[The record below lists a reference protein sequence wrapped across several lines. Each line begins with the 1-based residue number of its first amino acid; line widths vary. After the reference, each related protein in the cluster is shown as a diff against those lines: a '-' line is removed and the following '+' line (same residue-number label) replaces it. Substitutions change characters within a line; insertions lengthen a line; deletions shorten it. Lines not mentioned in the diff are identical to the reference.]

1 MLRYLVWRLIG
12 VIGVLLAISLI
23 TFALMHSIPGGPWDE
38 LKFPLSGVQRENMMR
53 AYGLDRPL
61 WEQYLRFLKNLV
73 TFNLGYSF
81 INRAETVNEFFIR
94 AWPVSAWL
102 GAMTMMVAFPLG
114 LLLGFI
120 SAFRQNTWWDYAANT
135 IALSGFVIPSFV
147 LSMGA
152 VVLFVIV
159 LKWLPAGGWDS
170 PKHWILPVAVN
181 SLGPMGIIARYTR
194 VSLLEVM
201 RSDYVRTARAK
212 GLSRAQ
218 INWRH
223 IFRNALTPI
232 LAVAG
237 PLVPVLITGSL
248 FVESVFYIPGIGRYF
263 AASVF
268 QRDYPLI
275 MATVMLFCALVGVVN
290 LITDLIYV
298 WVDPRIRLTK

>member
-1 MLRYLVWRLIG
+1 MLRYLLLRLLG

-23 TFALMHSIPGGPWDE
+23 TFVLMHSIPGGPWDE
-38 LKFPLSGVQRENMMR
+38 LKFPLSGIQRENMMR
-53 AYGLDRPL
+53 SYGLDRPL

-81 INRAETVNEFFIR
+81 INRAETVNEFFMR

-102 GAMTMMVAFPLG
+102 GTMTIMVAFPLG

-147 LSMGA
+147 LGMGC
-152 VVLFVIV
+152 VVLFVII

-170 PKHWILPVAVN
+170 PKHWILPVFVN
-181 SLGPMGIIARYTR
+181 CLGPMGIIARYTR
-194 VSLLEVM
+194 VSLLEVI

-212 GLSRAQ
+212 GLSPVQ
-218 INWRH
+218 VNWQH
-223 IFRNALTPI
+223 IFRNALIPI

-275 MATVMLFCALVGVVN
+275 MATVMLFCTLVGVVN

-298 WVDPRIRLTK
+298 WVDPRIRITK